1 MEMGINFQSN
11 NNKSVLIMKVRE
23 ARSELHRNDDSD
35 SEFTAA
41 DEAIKVSM
49 CGLLCNKVHN
59 EKPFDPSTYMYSD
72 DMSTF
77 FVFIDF
83 DLRQKL
89 ILLVHLLFFISFMCF
104 IGFQHQVIKNALD
117 YVYFLTSMS
126 LLSTLGTSRRLTY
139 LHIDVDIVAVHHYA
153 ISIYCCSNEV
163 CRVGKPIVQSTNT
176 YRNSAVLYRR
186 CLSVSKSQTSIQAL
200 GITPI

>member
-23 ARSELHRNDDSD
+23 ARSELHGNDDSD

-41 DEAIKVSM
+41 DEAIKVST

-59 EKPFDPSTYMYSD
+59 EKPFDASTYMYSD

-89 ILLVHLLFFISFMCF
+89 ILLVHLLFLSIFHVLHWFSASSNQKCVRLCVFSNVN
-104 IGFQHQVIKNALD
+104 VII
-117 YVYFLTSMS
+117 VY
-126 LLSTLGTSRRLTY
+126 
-139 LHIDVDIVAVHHYA
+139 
-153 ISIYCCSNEV
+153 
-163 CRVGKPIVQSTNT
+163 
-176 YRNSAVLYRR
+176 YRNL
-186 CLSVSKSQTSIQAL
+186 
-200 GITPI
+200 